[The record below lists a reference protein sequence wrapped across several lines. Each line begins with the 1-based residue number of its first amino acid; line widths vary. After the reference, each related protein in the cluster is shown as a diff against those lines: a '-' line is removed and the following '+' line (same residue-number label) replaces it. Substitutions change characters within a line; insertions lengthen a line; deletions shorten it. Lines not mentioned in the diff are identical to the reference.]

1 MRIIDLFSGAGGLT
15 FGFYYKK
22 INNEFLKTN
31 HEFVFANEF
40 DKCAASAF
48 RKNYKN
54 INMIEGDIRSITN
67 ETIKEMVGDRPVDII
82 IGGPP
87 CQSFSTVGQRRYD
100 EKAKLF
106 FEYLR
111 ILKIVKPKMF
121 LFENVKGM
129 LSMRE
134 VFYKLDEN
142 GQVMKEKKK
151 IGHEGGK
158 QREIE
163 VPIIDHKGD
172 KIIDVIKREFGSI
185 EENFGYEIQDYLVNA
200 ADFGVPQNRER
211 VVIVG
216 VRKDLKIVNPKFQG
230 DVKDKLTIETA
241 ISDLPKL
248 KEGERKEQYIL
259 PAQTP
264 YQALMRKGATILKDH
279 YCGSYGEK
287 IRIVIKNVKQG
298 EGRNEFNKLVKDG
311 LIDKKYYLTSGFANT
326 YGRLEQ
332 NKPST
337 TITNNLATPSG
348 LRCIH
353 YEQDRALSPREG
365 ARIQSFPDWFEFVGS
380 RTDIT
385 RQIGNAVPPLLSMAI
400 AREIE
405 EVLGDEI

>member
-22 INNEFLKTN
+22 VNDEFIKTN

-40 DKCAASAF
+40 DEYAVAAF

-54 INMIEGDIRSITN
+54 INMIEGDVKSISN
-67 ETIKEMVGDRPVDII
+67 EKIKEMVGEKPVDII

-100 EKAKLF
+100 DKAKLF

-111 ILKIVKPKMF
+111 ILKIVRPKMF
-121 LFENVKGM
+121 LFENVKGI

-134 VFYKLDEN
+134 VFYKLDDN

-163 VPIIDHKGD
+163 VPIIDYKGD
-172 KIIDVIKREFGSI
+172 KIIDVIKREFGNI
-185 EENFGYEIQDYLVNA
+185 EENFGYETKDYLVNA

-216 VRKDLKIVNPKFQG
+216 IRKDLKIDKPKYIG
-230 DVKDKLTIETA
+230 SVKEKLTIEMA
-241 ISDLPKL
+241 ISDLPEL
-248 KEGERKEQYIL
+248 KEEEKKEEYTL
-259 PAQTP
+259 PPQTP
-264 YQALMRKGATILKDH
+264 YQKVMRKDSPVLKDH
-279 YCGSYGEK
+279 FCGSYGEK
-287 IRIVIKNVKQG
+287 MRVVIKNVKEG
-298 EGRNEFNKLVKDG
+298 EGRNDFNKLVDAG
-311 LIDKKYYLTSGFANT
+311 IIDKKYYLTSGFANT
-326 YGRLEQ
+326 YGRLERD
-332 NKPST
+332 KPST

-353 YEQDRALSPREG
+353 YEQNRALSPREG

-385 RQIGNAVPPLLSMAI
+385 RQIGNAVPPLLAMAL

-405 EVLGDEI
+405 KVLED